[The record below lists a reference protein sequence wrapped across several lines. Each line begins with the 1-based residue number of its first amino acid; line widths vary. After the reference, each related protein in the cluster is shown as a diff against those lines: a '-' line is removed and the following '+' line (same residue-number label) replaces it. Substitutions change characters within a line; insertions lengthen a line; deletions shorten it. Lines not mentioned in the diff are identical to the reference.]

1 VSSPAA
7 VPSRGPSLRGKSC
20 TSDLEE
26 AEAWLA
32 SARFLLDAAGERRSW
47 FTVVVAQVIHSLI
60 KANDALTFRFLVR
73 RSARHEDAPSLFGEL
88 VRSGSVPPEMARWR
102 RVLTRAIREKSA
114 YDYGSR
120 EIGRGEAER

>member
-1 VSSPAA
+1 
-7 VPSRGPSLRGKSC
+7 
-20 TSDLEE
+20 
-26 AEAWLA
+26 
-32 SARFLLDAAGERRSW
+32 
-47 FTVVVAQVIHSLI
+47 LI

-120 EIGRGEAER
+120 EIGRGEAERWIREAARFLRAVREGLAAAR